1 MCRADGATTRRS
13 KWLWETWDITGV
25 QLAAYKGV
33 GANVGVR
40 DDHNGKKALGAM
52 HLQIDVASASAVIH
66 KDVQALELK
75 QQLLSAIQGH
85 TASSSRLG
93 AGGRG

>member
-1 MCRADGATTRRS
+1 MCRADSATTRRS
-13 KWLWETWDITGV
+13 KWLGKPWDITGV
-25 QLAAYKGV
+25 QCAAYKGV
-33 GANVGVR
+33 GAGVGVR
-40 DDHNGKKALGAM
+40 DDHNWKNALGAT
-52 HLQIDVASASAVIH
+52 HRQIDVASASAVIH